1 MGQPRRDSLT
11 DGLGLPVIYGVVAVQ
26 FVQDE
31 DLSPLSELIHG
42 CEQLVDGGHVLL
54 YEGLASANRLIYLFI
69 AATAMAITIGQ
80 LQGSNILV
88 THDGRFISEKSI
100 HKYIFHR
107 KLAQTFFFSF

>member
-1 MGQPRRDSLT
+1 MAMLVTKSVSLPIFYSRYDYSSIGMGQPRRDSLT

-80 LQGSNILV
+80 LQG
-88 THDGRFISEKSI
+88 
-100 HKYIFHR
+100 
-107 KLAQTFFFSF
+107 